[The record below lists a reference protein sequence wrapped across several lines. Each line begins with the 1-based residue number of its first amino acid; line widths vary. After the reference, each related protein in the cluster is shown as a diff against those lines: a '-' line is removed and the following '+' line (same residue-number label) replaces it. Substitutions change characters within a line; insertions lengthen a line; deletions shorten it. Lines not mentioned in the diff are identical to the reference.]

1 MSDFNNSKVVY
12 TYEDSSLN
20 AMLRKVYLWMTLAM
34 VVTGL
39 TAYYVAG
46 NVTLTPG
53 LFYGSMIA
61 EFVLVLVLSAALDRL
76 SAVVATLMFLLY
88 SVLNGVTLSV
98 VFAIYTEASIA
109 TTFFITGGTFAAMA
123 AYGYF
128 TKKDLTKVGNI
139 LLMALFG
146 LIIAMVVNMFMH
158 NGVLD
163 MIVSGVGVLLF
174 TGLTAYDTQKA
185 KNALAGQQE
194 SETSTK
200 LAVYFALELYLDF
213 INLFLHLLRFFGNRR

>member
-1 MSDFNNSKVVY
+1 MSDFDNSKVVY
-12 TYEDSSLN
+12 TYEDSAVN

-39 TAYYVAG
+39 TAYYVSE
-46 NVTLTPG
+46 NVILTQG
-53 LFYGSMIA
+53 LFYGSMVA
-61 EFVLVLVLSAALDRL
+61 EFVLVLVLSAALHKL
-76 SAVVATLMFLLY
+76 SATVATLMFLVY

-98 VFAIYTEASIA
+98 LFAVYTEASIA

-128 TKKDLTKVGNI
+128 TKKDLAKIGNI
-139 LLMALFG
+139 LLMAVIG
-146 LIIAMVVNMFMH
+146 LVIAMVVNIFLG

-163 MIVSGVGVLLF
+163 LVISGVGVLVF

-185 KNALAGQQE
+185 KNVLAGQQE
-194 SETSTK
+194 TEESTK
-200 LAVYFALELYLDF
+200 LAVLFALELYLDF
-213 INLFLHLLRFFGNRR
+213 INMFLYLLRFFGNRR